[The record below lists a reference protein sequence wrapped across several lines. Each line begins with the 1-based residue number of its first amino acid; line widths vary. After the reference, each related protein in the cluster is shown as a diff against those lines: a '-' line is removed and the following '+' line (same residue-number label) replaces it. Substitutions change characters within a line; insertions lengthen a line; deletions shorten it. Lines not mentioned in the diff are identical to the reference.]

1 MKNSNLFFPR
11 STTIGI
17 VFLASAALSGC
28 VSDDIANDDLA
39 SPATY
44 SGSDNYPI
52 EVAKGPV
59 TLEVAST
66 HGTLQ
71 PAQINEVTGFAH
83 QAMSAGITPLTISR
97 PSGGGASARV
107 ASEIAALLAQ
117 QGVSR
122 QMLRIATYPA
132 AASAPV
138 NISYVTTYAKTKP
151 CGQWPED
158 LTKTSTNQHFAS
170 YGCAVQANI
179 AAMVDKPE
187 TLVVPTTADPI
198 GAASRVV
205 AIKKL
210 EADTTT
216 TTSTFSFF

>member
-1 MKNSNLFFPR
+1 MKNLNMFFPR
-11 STTIGI
+11 STMIGLI
-17 VFLASAALSGC
+17 FFASAALSGC

-39 SPATY
+39 SPAPY
-44 SGSDNYPI
+44 SGSGNFPI
-52 EVAKGPV
+52 VVAKGPV
-59 TLEVAST
+59 ILDVAST

-71 PAQINEVTGFAH
+71 PTQINEVIGFAH
-83 QAMSAGITPLTISR
+83 QAMSTGLKPLTISR

-107 ASEIAALLAQ
+107 ANEIAALLTQ

-122 QMLRIATYPA
+122 QMLRITTYHA

-158 LTKTSTNQHFAS
+158 VTVTSSNQHFAS

-179 AAMVDKPE
+179 AAMIDKPE
-187 TLVVPTTADPI
+187 TLVVPATADPI
-198 GAASRVV
+198 SAASRVV

-216 TTSTFSFF
+216 TSSTFSFF

>member
-1 MKNSNLFFPR
+1 MKNLNLFLPR
-11 STTIGI
+11 STMVGLVI
-17 VFLASAALSGC
+17 LASAALSGC
-28 VSDDIANDDLA
+28 VTDDIANDDLA
-39 SPATY
+39 SPVPY
-44 SGSDNYPI
+44 SGSENYPI
-52 EVAKGPV
+52 SVVKGPV

-71 PAQINEVTGFAH
+71 PTQINQVTGFVH
-83 QAMSAGITPLTISR
+83 QARSTGTTPLTISR

-107 ASEIAALLAQ
+107 ANEIAALVTQ

-122 QMLRIATYPA
+122 SMLRISTYPGP
-132 AASAPV
+132 ASAPV
-138 NISYVTTYAKTKP
+138 NISYVATHAKTKP

-158 LTKTSTNQHFAS
+158 VTVTSSNQHFAS

-179 AAMVDKPE
+179 AAMIDKPE
-187 TLVVPTTADPI
+187 TLVTPTPVDPI
-198 GAASRVV
+198 SAASRVM
-205 AIKKL
+205 AIKTL